1 MTPFAENPFAALTLI
16 VAPAVLS
23 NACSV
28 LSLGTGNRF
37 ARVVD
42 RSRVLT
48 KEMDALPPSDPGFE
62 KRMVQLERL
71 QRRARLLIGALT
83 LFYSALGA
91 FVAAGLV
98 SLVGAVL
105 AEGTH
110 AALFRTAAGIGLGIG
125 VLAVVGVAA
134 GCAMLV
140 METRLAVKSLYE
152 EADLLHDRWVH
163 RTDGPNAG

>member
-1 MTPFAENPFAALTLI
+1 MSPLAENPFAALTLI
-16 VAPAVLS
+16 VAPAMLA

-28 LSLGTGNRF
+28 LTLGTGNRF

-42 RSRVLT
+42 RSRLLT
-48 KEMDALPPSDPGFE
+48 KEMDGLAPSDAGFE

-71 QRRARLLIGALT
+71 QLRARLLIRALT
-83 LFYSALGA
+83 VFYSALGA

-98 SLVGAVL
+98 SLVGAVA

-110 AALFRTAAGIGLGIG
+110 ATVFRTAAGIGLGIG
-125 VLAVVGVAA
+125 ILAVFGVAG

-140 METRLAVKSLYE
+140 TETRLAVRNLYE

-163 RTDGPNAG
+163 RKDAAA

>member
-1 MTPFAENPFAALTLI
+1 MTPFAENPFAVLTLI
-16 VAPAVLS
+16 AAPAVLANS
-23 NACSV
+23 CSV

-48 KEMDALPPSDPGFE
+48 KEMDGLTPDDPGFE

-71 QRRARLLIGALT
+71 QRRARMLIRALT
-83 LFYSALGA
+83 LFYTALGA

-98 SLVGAVL
+98 SLVGAFL

-110 AALFRTAAGIGLGIG
+110 ATLFQATAGAGVVIG
-125 VLAVVGVAA
+125 VLAVVGVAS
-134 GCAMLV
+134 GCGLLV
-140 METRLAVKSLYE
+140 AETRLAVKSLYE
-152 EADLLHDRWVH
+152 EADLVHERWVH
-163 RTDGPNAG
+163 RGR

>member
-42 RSRVLT
+42 RSRLLT
-48 KEMDALPPSDPGFE
+48 REMDALPPSDPGFE

-71 QRRARLLIGALT
+71 QRRARLLIRALT
-83 LFYSALGA
+83 LFYSSLGA

-110 AALFRTAAGIGLGIG
+110 TALFMTAGGIGLGIG
-125 VLAVVGVAA
+125 ILAVVGVGV
-134 GCAMLV
+134 GCGMLV
-140 METRLAVKSLYE
+140 METRLAVKNLYE
-152 EADLLHDRWVH
+152 EADLLRDRWVH
-163 RTDGPNAG
+163 RRD

>member
-1 MTPFAENPFAALTLI
+1 MTPFAENPFAILTLI
-16 VAPAVLS
+16 GAPAILANS
-23 NACSV
+23 CSV
-28 LSLGTGNRF
+28 LTLGTGNRF

-48 KEMDALPPSDPGFE
+48 KEMDGLAPSDPGFE

-71 QRRARLLIGALT
+71 QRRARMLIRALT
-83 LFYSALGA
+83 LFYTALGA

-110 AALFRTAAGIGLGIG
+110 AVLFRAAAGAGIVIGL
-125 VLAVVGVAA
+125 LAVVGVAA
-134 GCAMLV
+134 GCVMLV
-140 METRLAVKSLYE
+140 METRLAVTNLYE

-163 RTDGPNAG
+163 RRD

>member
-1 MTPFAENPFAALTLI
+1 MSPLAENPFAALTLI
-16 VAPAVLS
+16 VAPAMLA

-28 LSLGTGNRF
+28 LTLGTGNRF

-42 RSRVLT
+42 RSRLLT
-48 KEMDALPPSDPGFE
+48 KEMDDLPPSDPGFE

-71 QRRARLLIGALT
+71 QRRARLLIRALT
-83 LFYSALGA
+83 VFYSTLGA

-110 AALFRTAAGIGLGIG
+110 TALFRTFAGIGLGIG

-140 METRLAVKSLYE
+140 METRLAVRNLYE

-163 RTDGPNAG
+163 RRD